1 LDASSPDPEKLR
13 AFREQTLY
21 RLVLRARRAE
31 NTEMVARIRARGYP
45 DLKPSYPALLA
56 NLDSQGA
63 NMTVLAAKSGISR
76 QAASQ
81 QLAEIEAHGYVEL
94 RPDPADGRAVIVDR
108 TERGRRLLRDAL
120 EVVSDLEASYSQ
132 QVGRERFDT
141 MKQVL
146 AELLDGIDPAGRL
159 DKA

>member
-1 LDASSPDPEKLR
+1 MSSNRWAD
-13 AFREQTLY
+13 QT
-21 RLVLRARRAE
+21 RKDQ
-31 NTEMVARIRARGYP
+31 N
-45 DLKPSYPALLA
+45 DK
-56 NLDSQGA
+56 
-63 NMTVLAAKSGISR
+63 
-76 QAASQ
+76 

-120 EVVSDLEASYSQ
+120 EVVSDLETGYAQ

>member
-1 LDASSPDPEKLR
+1 LDMASPDPEKLR

-21 RLVLRARRAE
+21 RLLLRARRAE
-31 NTEMVARIRARGYP
+31 NAEMVARIRARGYP
-45 DLKPSYPALLA
+45 DLQPSYPALLA
-56 NLDSQGA
+56 NLDSEGA

-81 QLAEIEAHGYVEL
+81 QLAEIEARGYVEL

-108 TERGRRLLRDAL
+108 TERGRRLLHDAL
-120 EVVSDLEASYSQ
+120 EVVSDLEADYAK
-132 QVGRERFDT
+132 QVGRKRFDA

-146 AELLDGIDPAGRL
+146 AELLEGIDSAGRL
-159 DKA
+159 DKV

>member
-1 LDASSPDPEKLR
+1 LDLPSLDPEHLR

-31 NTEMVARIRARGYP
+31 NNEMVARIRARGYP

-56 NLDSQGA
+56 NLDSEGA
-63 NMTVLAAKSGISR
+63 NMTALAAKSGITR

-81 QLAEIEAHGYVEL
+81 QLAEIEARGYVEL

-108 TERGRRLLRDAL
+108 TERGRRLLQDAL
-120 EVVSDLEASYSQ
+120 EVVSDLEGEYSER
-132 QVGRERFDT
+132 VGRERFDA
-141 MKQVL
+141 MRQVL

-159 DKA
+159 DMA

>member
-1 LDASSPDPEKLR
+1 LDARSPDPDELR

-31 NTEMVARIRARGYP
+31 NAEMVARIRARGYP
-45 DLKPSYPALLA
+45 DLLPSYPTLLA
-56 NLDSQGA
+56 NLDSEGA
-63 NMTVLAAKSGISR
+63 NMTVLAAKSGITR

-81 QLAEIEAHGYVEL
+81 QLAEIEARGYVEL
-94 RPDPADGRAVIVDR
+94 RPDPSDGRAVIVDR
-108 TERGRRLLRDAL
+108 TERGRRLLQDAL
-120 EVVSDLEASYSQ
+120 EVVNDMEDGYAK
-132 QVGRERFDT
+132 QVGRKRFVA

-146 AELLDGIDPAGRL
+146 SELLDAIDPAGRL